1 MDAALRS
8 NAVFLLGAY
17 LLLVERYTLDRSLYH
32 SALRMLTYADVCGR
46 LRLRMLTYADVC
58 GRSGTRS
65 TGRFTTLRLL
75 SFLL

>member
-32 SALRMLTYADVCGR
+32 SEFAD
-46 LRLRMLTYADVC
+46 
-58 GRSGTRS
+58 
-65 TGRFTTLRLL
+65 FTTLSLLL
-75 SFLL
+75 SLVL